1 MKNKFG
7 RIIIKLLITI
17 AVIAIGV
24 FASVLYSNAKG
35 EEKKD
40 KSQKIEKEIDYLDT
54 KLTSIINSL
63 NGIQL
68 ENYKISVN
76 KVQEEEEESNSGESQ
91 EESGEKSGKEEEEQG
106 TSNSS
111 KEVKITKAEQ
121 ELTEVGKEI
130 NWEKIQGDAEVFYS
144 VWATIILDLYDI
156 DIDSRKNCRI

>member
-1 MKNKFG
+1 MKNKFV
-7 RIIIKLLITI
+7 RITIKLLI
-17 AVIAIGV
+17 AVSVIGIGI

-35 EEKKD
+35 GDEKD
-40 KSQKIEKEIDYLDT
+40 KNEKIEKEIEYLDT

-68 ENYKISVN
+68 ENYKIVAN

-91 EESGEKSGKEEEEQG
+91 EKNGEKSGQEEEEQG

-121 ELTEVGKEI
+121 ELTEVGNEVD
-130 NWEKIQGDAEVFYS
+130 WEKLQGETEVFYS
-144 VWATIILDLYDI
+144 VWATIILDLYNI
-156 DIDSRKNCRI
+156 DIESRKNCRI